1 MFICAEHLKNKQVK
15 YMHLHEIYQASNK
28 RASWSANASILTM
41 FVCVVYLSA
50 VAVAAAAGSC
60 ATFEITS

>member
-1 MFICAEHLKNKQVK
+1 MYIHA
-15 YMHLHEIYQASNK
+15 IYKASNK

-50 VAVAAAAGSC
+50 VVVSVAAGSSGSC
-60 ATFEITS
+60 ATDEITS